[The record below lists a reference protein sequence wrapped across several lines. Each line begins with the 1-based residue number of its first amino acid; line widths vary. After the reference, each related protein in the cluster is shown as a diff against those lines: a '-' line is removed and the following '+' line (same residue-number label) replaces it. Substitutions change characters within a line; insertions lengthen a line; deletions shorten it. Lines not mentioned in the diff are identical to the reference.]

1 MPVEKK
7 PVSLVDQRSKNSLH
21 SVQESNLSGSESGQN
36 SYLNVPGAAALDGNS
51 RGSSRGPSEYVDDA
65 NSAVNAAGARQG
77 LPDNINYSRSFGG
90 SVMEARSHMQPQG
103 QVQRARPN
111 EKPMV
116 RLSSL
121 RYPNNQKLKRS
132 ERIEQELTLVN
143 EGSQAWPE
151 DTALV
156 FSGSR
161 NELGVIEEV
170 KIGALAPQ
178 CSVDVR
184 IPIVMPNR
192 FPADRDR
199 YVIEYELR
207 YSFQTIVIGAPM
219 KLSIL
224 MIKDGSENSQSSM
237 SSSANSPG
245 DNSSGPNIVGSSSS
259 SGNKSAKHNRDGHL
273 HLAA

>member
-1 MPVEKK
+1 MQYKTQKSMPVEKK
-7 PVSLVDQRSKNSLH
+7 PVSLLDQRSKNSLH

-36 SYLNVPGAAALDGNS
+36 SYLQVPGAAALDRNS
-51 RGSSRGPSEYVDDA
+51 RGSSAGPSEYVDDA
-65 NSAVNAAGARQG
+65 HSGVNAAGARQG
-77 LPDNINYSRSFGG
+77 VPDNINYSRSFGG
-90 SVMEARSHMQPQG
+90 SALEARSQMQPQG
-103 QVQRARPN
+103 QGQRGRPK
-111 EKPMV
+111 ERPMV
-116 RLSSL
+116 RLGRL
-121 RYPNNQKLKRS
+121 RYPNNQRLKRG
-132 ERIEQELTLVN
+132 ERIEQALTLVN

-178 CSVDVR
+178 GTIDVL

-199 YVIEYELR
+199 FVIEYELR
-207 YSFQTIVIGAPM
+207 YSFQAIVLGAPM

-224 MIKDGSENSQSSM
+224 MAKDGSEHSQSSM

-245 DNSSGPNIVGSSSS
+245 DNSSGPNIAGSSSS
-259 SGNKSAKHNRDGHL
+259 SGNKSA
-273 HLAA
+273 